1 MAWYGWLF
9 LIAVLAVPGVL
20 CAILYDRK
28 HDATPCIGCGECIR
42 TGECVLIKQRQ
53 KAKKAAEAYKK
64 AAKKEAED
72 S

>member
-1 MAWYGWLF
+1 MEWYGWLI

-28 HDATPCIGCGECIR
+28 YGATPCIGCGECVR
-42 TGECVLIKQRQ
+42 TGECVLVKHR
-53 KAKKAAEAYKK
+53 KETLAKKQEKEQRKAEKP
-64 AAKKEAED
+64 

>member
-1 MAWYGWLF
+1 MAWYGWLI

-20 CAILYDRK
+20 CAFLYDRK
-28 HDATPCIGCGECIR
+28 YDSTPCIGCGECIR
-42 TGECVLIKQRQ
+42 TGECVLIKNRQ
-53 KAKKAAEAYKK
+53 KAKRAAEEHKE